1 MKTKCLLPLKKW
13 PRSFTVFFACLCIV
27 AICFLVSS
35 LCMTNGW
42 TATVKD
48 LQNAENSGVITR
60 TPTDGDGPKEYT
72 IKGKVTSGILII
84 PKNATK
90 DNPAPAVTF
99 THGVYNNRE
108 MLEQFAIEMAR
119 RGFVT
124 LMIDREQSGHN
135 DDVTVNSG
143 DILLEAS
150 KYLINLT
157 DKNGNRIVDETRV
170 GVAGH
175 SFAGMVISGALGL
188 DSPVATSNVKIV
200 KTSMFG
206 TTTETKTLVG
216 ASDEA
221 LSAGYHMGII
231 SAALPIGC
239 ATTRYN
245 PGPSI
250 IALGDI
256 KANSDDMY
264 DGCTTKNPVY
274 VPIAKNIMTATDFA
288 SAVNGKYSGSVDG
301 NLYVKNGDSY
311 AAVTSADNFKANK
324 QYYKYT
330 STGVNSNYFMQS
342 REAMTFVGLNPA
354 EVTGDSYGI
363 VNGGIYDKNTGTL
376 LAQPKDEV
384 QFVKSNTKYASV
396 MSNGEKLATEGR
408 SIRVYYEFKGIHQ
421 FCTFSTATA
430 AASVDFFY
438 SAYGVPYGARFI
450 SPGNQ
455 VWTLK
460 EAAGALGI
468 VAMFVMLIGLLDLL
482 LKTKFFSSLKAT
494 DEEIAA
500 GSTEPIYKDPLKAVC
515 YWLTFAATALFG
527 GLFYCYKLDECF
539 TDSIFKMLLEREQGI
554 IFNLELT
561 RWTEVWRFAY
571 WGMVCALFAV
581 GVTLLFWL
589 VRIIVNKIRYKD
601 EFCSEHV
608 DNPFVGFKVRSGKNA
623 MKTVLLA
630 TIIVSAFYL
639 IVWAMWYVSCVDFQI
654 FTLNLR
660 IFKGSRIISYLS
672 YAPYFIVFY
681 LVNGA
686 LGQNY
691 RVKDMPEWLTV
702 TLQVIANTFVFTV
715 IIWAANNYYINVGV
729 VQNNAVWKNFC
740 YAYPTIPMVA
750 LCTVVQRRFYTRTGN
765 AWLSAIVCGVLSAFI
780 ACANQC
786 VGFGI

>member
-1 MKTKCLLPLKKW
+1 MKMKWSLSLKKW
-13 PRSFTVFFACLCIV
+13 PRSFIVFLSCLCIV
-27 AICFLVSS
+27 VICFLISS

-42 TATVKD
+42 TAKVTD
-48 LQNAENSGVITR
+48 LRNATNSGVITR
-60 TPTDGDGPKEYT
+60 TPTDGDSPKEYT
-72 IKGKVTSGILII
+72 ITGKVTSGILII

-90 DNPAPAVTF
+90 EHPAPAITF

-108 MLEQFAIEMAR
+108 MQEQFAIEMAR

-135 DDVTVNSG
+135 DDTQVNSG
-143 DILLEAS
+143 DILLDAS
-150 KYLINLT
+150 KYLCNLT
-157 DKNGNRIVDETRV
+157 DKNGNRIVDETRI

-188 DSPVATSNVKIV
+188 DSPVATSKVKVI
-200 KTSMFG
+200 KKSMFG
-206 TTTETKTLVG
+206 TTTEEKTFVG
-216 ASDEA
+216 ATDEA
-221 LSAGYHMGII
+221 LAAGYHMGLI

-264 DGCTTKNPVY
+264 DGCTTKTPVY
-274 VPIAKNIMTATDFA
+274 VPIAKNVMTSADFA
-288 SAVNGKYSGSVDG
+288 NGVNEKYGGSVDG
-301 NLYVKNGDSY
+301 KLYYKKGNDFI
-311 AAVTSADNFKANK
+311 AVTSSDNYKASR
-324 QYYKYT
+324 QYYKFT

-342 REAMTFVGLNPA
+342 REAMTFVGLNPDA
-354 EVTGDSYGI
+354 VTGDAYGI
-363 VNGGIYDKNTGTL
+363 VNGGIYDKASGTL

-396 MSNGEKLATEGR
+396 LSKGERLATEGR

-438 SAYGVPYGARFI
+438 SAYGVPDGARFI
-450 SPGNQ
+450 TPGNQ

-460 EAAGALGI
+460 EGAGALGI
-468 VAMFVMLIGLLDLL
+468 VALFVMLIGLADLL
-482 LKTKFFSSLKAT
+482 LKTKFFSSLKANE
-494 DEEIAA
+494 EEIAV
-500 GSTEPIYKDPLKAVC
+500 GEPIYKDPLKAVC

-539 TDSIFKMLLEREQGI
+539 PNSIFKTLLEREQGI
-554 IFNLELT
+554 ITNLQLD

-571 WGMVCALFAV
+571 WGVVCAIFAIGITV
-581 GVTLLFWL
+581 LFWL

-601 EFCSEHV
+601 EFSSEHI
-608 DNPFVGFKVRSGKNA
+608 DNPFTGFKVRSGKNA
-623 MKTVLLA
+623 GKTLLLA
-630 TIIVSAFYL
+630 TILISAFYL
-639 IVWAMWYVSCVDFQI
+639 VVWGMWYISCVDFQI

-660 IFKGSRIISYLS
+660 IFKSSRIISYLS
-672 YAPYFIVFY
+672 YAPYFVAFY

-686 LGQNY
+686 LGKNY

-702 TLQVIANTFVFTV
+702 ALQVIANTLVFT
-715 IIWAANNYYINVGV
+715 IIIGAANSYYINVGV

-750 LCTVVQRRFYTRTGN
+750 VCTVVQRRLDARTGN

-786 VGFGI
+786 IGFGI